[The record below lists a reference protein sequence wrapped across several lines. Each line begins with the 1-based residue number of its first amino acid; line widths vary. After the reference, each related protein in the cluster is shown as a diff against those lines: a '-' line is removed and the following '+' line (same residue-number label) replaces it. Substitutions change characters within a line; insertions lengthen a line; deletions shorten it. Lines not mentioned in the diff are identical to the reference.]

1 VPHRHFCGS
10 PRRRHQLGAFGR
22 GDRHVLE
29 VLREL
34 LIVDHGTDVGALLAP
49 VVELQR
55 LHLFRH
61 CSDEAVVDAFS
72 DDQPRGGRRAGRWRR
87 SRCSTPRSPRRPGRR
102 CRAPPSDSCRPSP
115 AGTWPPR
122 DTGLRDAI
130 AGGHQAGEA
139 DRVGAFVVQR
149 HLAHFGAGGPS
160 PVEHFR
166 GQAHAAQDI
175 GDGPGAAGHEIG
187 RRAGL
192 STTALPQA
200 RAGAVFQ
207 ARSAMG
213 KFQGVIRPAAPVGP
227 RVTSTPTP
235 GRAEGTTSHPTGRA
249 SPAKNSKMLPAM
261 LPRRWPRA
269 WSCLPCGR
277 AGRPVRPCAPGSRR
291 RRRRGCRSAVAGWT
305 GPRRCGGGL
314 PGRGRVGLCELAID
328 VRVFKGLM
336 SRETRGPSTHPPPIR
351 LLNIV
356 CLLLTGLLEHRFVI
370 GVDATRGLVRWLWS
384 FRAPRTMPGN
394 IARVTPSWAKPVG
407 KPSPFSHGAR
417 GRPHLGTRRPGPSPC
432 HAVELVL
439 LAHRRGRLVE
449 TITVGRNIAFSV
461 P

>member
-1 VPHRHFCGS
+1 M
-10 PRRRHQLGAFGR
+10 
-22 GDRHVLE
+22 
-29 VLREL
+29 
-34 LIVDHGTDVGALLAP
+34 
-49 VVELQR
+49 
-55 LHLFRH
+55 
-61 CSDEAVVDAFS
+61 
-72 DDQPRGGRRAGRWRR
+72 
-87 SRCSTPRSPRRPGRR
+87 
-102 CRAPPSDSCRPSP
+102 
-115 AGTWPPR
+115 
-122 DTGLRDAI
+122 
-130 AGGHQAGEA
+130 
-139 DRVGAFVVQR
+139 
-149 HLAHFGAGGPS
+149 
-160 PVEHFR
+160 
-166 GQAHAAQDI
+166 
-175 GDGPGAAGHEIG
+175 
-187 RRAGL
+187 

-356 CLLLTGLLEHRFVI
+356 CLLLTGLLRASLRNRCRCNARVGPVAVVLQGAPDDAGEHRARHAQLGQACRQAEPVQSWRARTAPPGHPQARSI
-370 GVDATRGLVRWLWS
+370 ALPCGRACPP
-384 FRAPRTMPGN
+384 RAPT
-394 IARVTPSWAKPVG
+394 
-407 KPSPFSHGAR
+407 
-417 GRPHLGTRRPGPSPC
+417 RPPR
-432 HAVELVL
+432 
-439 LAHRRGRLVE
+439 
-449 TITVGRNIAFSV
+449 
-461 P
+461 